1 MCNTFAIYFQIFV
14 TFGYKKVKNS
24 DEHLLLYTQDT
35 VISFNKI
42 NGFLCVYQDVTMILG
57 SQVYSSRHFPPSYPA
72 SAGLCVGLLLILEVV
87 LK

>member
-1 MCNTFAIYFQIFV
+1 MELNRLKSIIITVPYP
-14 TFGYKKVKNS
+14 
-24 DEHLLLYTQDT
+24 LLYTQDT

-42 NGFLCVYQDVTMILG
+42 NRFLCVYQDVTMILG

>member
-42 NGFLCVYQDVTMILG
+42 NGFYVEIGIL
-57 SQVYSSRHFPPSYPA
+57 
-72 SAGLCVGLLLILEVV
+72 
-87 LK
+87 